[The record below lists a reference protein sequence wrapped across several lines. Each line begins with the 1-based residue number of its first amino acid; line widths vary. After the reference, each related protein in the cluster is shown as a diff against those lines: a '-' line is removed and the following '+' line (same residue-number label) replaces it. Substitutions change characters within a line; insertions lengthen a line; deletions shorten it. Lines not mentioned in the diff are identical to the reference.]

1 MKITRQEF
9 GKKHCTLVFS
19 GYAISSMKARGIVME
34 DMDKYLSAGTADCL
48 EVLAD
53 IMSAMSAAGRAYE
66 TLQGVDPL
74 PDIVTRDEVLAC
86 VDLEDMELLK
96 TVISAMIIGD
106 REVEADPPKK
116 NEDAAPAEK

>member
-1 MKITRQEF
+1 MKITVQDF
-9 GKKHCTLVFS
+9 GKKHCTLTFS
-19 GYAISSMKARGIVME
+19 GYAISAMKARGIVLE

-53 IMSAMSAAGRAYE
+53 IMSVMSEAGRAYE
-66 TLQGVDPL
+66 NLQGADPL
-74 PDIVTRDEVLAC
+74 PDVVTRDEVLAC

-106 REVEADPPKK
+106 REVDAAPPKK
-116 NEDAAPAEK
+116 NEDTAPAEK